1 MKKVLLPALLFG
13 ILQVTHAQDIK
24 KVETNVMLGK
34 WEDAKTE
41 VDKAVVDPKNQ
52 AKPDA
57 WYWKSRIYAEMSKE
71 EAMRTKYP
79 TIIADADAAFKKY
92 EEMDPAYALVKAK
105 GADGYFAMY
114 ASTLKVGTTIFND
127 KSPNKKWEDAGK
139 NFEKAND
146 YVNTIIK
153 NKWTNMSVAFDTT
166 TVLYAAYAYQNA
178 QMPDKASKYYSFLA
192 DNKVKGEGYDEL
204 YKYLALHYVNSKNE
218 AQFNKYIAIAKEVY
232 PKDDSWE
239 EFEVLYMDKNLTL
252 EEKVAAYDKGDAAGT
267 LSELKYLQ
275 FGDIFVKAKNTEGI
289 DSAKQQFYT
298 LKAVD
303 SFKKAYGKNKQNAIA
318 AFNAGVIYYNQYVD
332 FDDKYAA
339 NIREMQRINAEKPV
353 EKDPK
358 KKAAADAAVKAKLDP
373 IREANAKIEKPLM
386 ENLDVALEWLEK
398 SYMALKDKSNRT
410 NTEKSVISKDV
421 DFLANLYAYKR
432 DKARGKDDKA
442 FDAFDAKYKEYDALH
457 GKF

>member
-13 ILQVTHAQDIK
+13 ILQVSIAQDVK
-24 KVETNVMLGK
+24 KVETNAMLGK

-41 VDKAVVDPKNQ
+41 VDKAVTDPKNQ
-52 AKPDA
+52 GKPDA
-57 WYWKSRIYAEMSKE
+57 WYWKSRVYAEMAKE
-71 EAMRTKYP
+71 DANRAKYP
-79 TIIADADAAFKKY
+79 TLLADADEAFKKY
-92 EEMDPAYALVKAK
+92 EALDPTLAMVKSK

-114 ASTLKVGTTIFND
+114 AAALKVGTTLFND
-127 KSPNKKWEDAGK
+127 KSPGKKWEDAGK

-153 NKWTNMSVAFDTT
+153 NKWTNNSVVFDTT

-178 QMPDKASKYYSFLA
+178 QMPEKAAQYYSFLA

-204 YKYLALHYVNSKNE
+204 YKYLALHYVNTKNE
-218 AQFNKYIAIAKEVY
+218 PQFAKYITIAKEVY

-252 EEKVAAYDKGDAAGT
+252 DEKTASYDKGDAAGT

-275 FGDIFVKAKNTEGI
+275 FGDIFIKAKNADGM

-298 LKAVD
+298 LKAAD
-303 SFKKAYGKNKQNAIA
+303 AFKKAYGKNKQNAIA

-332 FDDKYAA
+332 YDDKYAA
-339 NIREMQRINAEKPV
+339 NIREMQRINADKPV

-358 KKAAADAAVKAKLDP
+358 KKAAAEAAAKAKLDP
-373 IREANAKIEKPLM
+373 IRAANVAIEKPLM
-386 ENLDVALEWLEK
+386 ENLDIALEWLEK
-398 SYMALKDKSNRT
+398 SFVVLKDKSTRT
-410 NTEKSVISKDV
+410 GTEKSVINKDV

-442 FDAFDAKYKEYDALH
+442 FDAYDAKYKEFDALH